1 MAMDGLCI
9 GVFFGIKGHSPAY
22 IESKTEYWSSTYGW
36 EKKGTFYPTMLLGQ
50 DLRLTASTFFELMQH
65 FCVSSCV
72 MSNARLWMSPVS
84 SSVFVL
90 YKYQMAPIFKRHCSK
105 SPLNT
110 VTTGG
115 WVEWQHLIELWDPTF
130 FLHHLI
136 SSKLRQPASLCFLFC
151 QAMLSTKRRMGHAF
165 SDKCGPAEEE
175 APLAANQV
183 AITMLTEVR

>member
-1 MAMDGLCI
+1 
-9 GVFFGIKGHSPAY
+9 V
-22 IESKTEYWSSTYGW
+22 YWSFFWDKRPQPCLYWKQDWVLEFHIRMG
-36 EKKGTFYPTMLLGQ
+36 KKGTFYPTMLLGQ
-50 DLRLTASTFFELMQH
+50 DLRLNASTFFELMQH

-115 WVEWQHLIELWDPTF
+115 WVEWQHLIDLWTQHFSYTALSVPSYGS
-130 FLHHLI
+130 L
-136 SSKLRQPASLCFLFC
+136 PAFASCFVRLCFPLNAAW
-151 QAMLSTKRRMGHAF
+151 AMHFLTSVDRQRKRPH
-165 SDKCGPAEEE
+165 
-175 APLAANQV
+175 
-183 AITMLTEVR
+183 

>member
-72 MSNARLWMSPVS
+72 MSNARLECPRCHHQFSCFISIKWRQFLRDTVVS
-84 SSVFVL
+84 
-90 YKYQMAPIFKRHCSK
+90 
-105 SPLNT
+105 
-110 VTTGG
+110 
-115 WVEWQHLIELWDPTF
+115 HL
-130 FLHHLI
+130 
-136 SSKLRQPASLCFLFC
+136 
-151 QAMLSTKRRMGHAF
+151 
-165 SDKCGPAEEE
+165 
-175 APLAANQV
+175 
-183 AITMLTEVR
+183 